1 MMKNSFIFWSLLL
14 LAACS
19 PPKKDSPPLN
29 NDVNELPAIPLT
41 LISGERLM
49 ANSLAGNTILIF
61 YIPDCDHCQREA
73 EAIHSQLDVFK
84 NYSLYFITASGTE
97 EIKRFAETY
106 RLNGLPNVFFARTTV
121 ADVIR
126 EMGPIGTPSLYIYS
140 REKRLIKKFDGET
153 TVAEIEAVL

>member
-1 MMKNSFIFWSLLL
+1 MKNIFIFWSLLL
-14 LAACS
+14 LTACS
-19 PPKKDSPPLN
+19 PPKKESPAN
-29 NDVNELPAIPLT
+29 NEVNELPAIPLT
-41 LISGERLM
+41 MISGERLM
-49 ANSLAGNTILIF
+49 ANSLSGKTILIF

-73 EAIHSQLDVFK
+73 EAIRSQFDVFK
-84 NYSLYFITASGTE
+84 NYALYFITASGTE

-106 RLNGLPNVFFARTTV
+106 RLNGLPNVFFARTEV

-153 TVAEIEAVL
+153 KVAEIAAVL